1 MLYSCTHVATVGV
14 KGLKVIPR
22 LVSMGS
28 SLSSNLSITV
38 LLQGEHLK
46 ILTQIDP
53 PSVALGVEDIRWQIA
68 AEWLEI
74 SQCSQLGAYR
84 KPPSLF
90 PTVPSMTHYDLL
102 FPKNGGPGSQMHLS

>member
-28 SLSSNLSITV
+28 SLSSNLNITV
-38 LLQGEHLK
+38 LLQREHLK

-74 SQCSQLGAYR
+74 SQCS
-84 KPPSLF
+84 
-90 PTVPSMTHYDLL
+90 MHYARNWERIGNHHRS
-102 FPKNGGPGSQMHLS
+102 FQRYHR